1 MSVLIKA
8 LTRQLDARLPFSRT
22 TLLIIALWAGTFT
35 AFITLGLSR

>member
-22 TLLIIALWAGTFT
+22 TLLIAALWAGTFT
-35 AFITLGLSR
+35 AFVTLGLSR

>member
-8 LTRQLDARLPFSRT
+8 LTRQLDARLPFSRPT
-22 TLLIIALWAGTFT
+22 LIIGALWVGTFT